1 MQKSKKLFT
10 EAKKVIPDGYRALK
24 EGQANILYI
33 DSKHNRD
40 AENMINVKGKGK
52 RQANEVN

>member
-1 MQKSKKLFT
+1 MQANKT
-10 EAKKVIPDGYRALK
+10 IPDGFRSLK

-33 DSKHNRD
+33 DSKHDCD
-40 AENMINVKGKGK
+40 ADNMINVKGKGK